1 MLEYLQRNRSLMGPF
16 YLNMQVAEKEGLQPK
31 GSRLKLLDTEWNE
44 WPDSFYDF
52 PSSVMNE
59 R

>member
-1 MLEYLQRNRSLMGPF
+1 MGPF